1 MATPTHQV
9 GYTRPHLIGIAL
21 FLSCLARCKT
31 LCTCYCHRAHRRRDP
46 WRLKLNSRVRLG
58 GLIIQNHESTLCSKK
73 QVTNSE
79 TRLLLPPLGNVK
91 WNFHFA
97 AWVAWVFVFFT
108 CSIFFNMLSIFFAGR
123 FWNGSLREAQ
133 LDAMLSVPPHESTCS
148 LHTHPGCDLSRSGIP
163 DSPLLS
169 ASQKGRFLM
178 GHEPYGNIWNQC
190 GNGCFML
197 FHMNF
202 NEMWFSLKLMHMIW
216 LRVQDGPNAQ
226 REGCARQIGG
236 ILTSSQLTFGLL

>member
-1 MATPTHQV
+1 MN
-9 GYTRPHLIGIAL
+9 R
-21 FLSCLARCKT
+21 
-31 LCTCYCHRAHRRRDP
+31 
-46 WRLKLNSRVRLG
+46 
-58 GLIIQNHESTLCSKK
+58 
-73 QVTNSE
+73 
-79 TRLLLPPLGNVK
+79 
-91 WNFHFA
+91 HFA
-97 AWVAWVFVFFT
+97 PRNKSPTLRLDFCFPHWEMSSEISILQLGSLGFLFFFT